1 MILTFYGAAGTVTGS
16 RHLLTFENKKRILL
30 DCGFFQGKNSLK
42 QNREF
47 LFDAES
53 VSCLIVS
60 HAHLDHTGLIP
71 LLIRNGFRGN
81 IYCTELT
88 RQLTELLLL
97 DSLKIQSS
105 ESNLAEILFNSE
117 AVENTLKR
125 FKILEYNRP
134 AEIEEGIIV
143 TLRDAGHIPG
153 SASVHIKYKEKGID
167 RTFCFTGDLGRYS
180 NRILCPPQPQLEA
193 ETVICESTYGNSYHQ
208 SIETTEML
216 LEKIIRQICNEQK
229 GRLLI
234 PAFSIG
240 RTQELIFSLNKLAE
254 AGKLKDI
261 PVFVDSPLSVRATEI
276 IRQHPEYFNE
286 QMQEYIRTDPDPF
299 GFPGLKYIE
308 DHEESQ
314 KLLKLDMPAVI
325 VSSSGMMDAGRIVSH
340 LKENI
345 GKPECGILVTG
356 YSAPGTTGHDIAS
369 GKKEIIIEGV
379 KTGVEAEIFSMPEY
393 SAHADYGDILK
404 FLSIMNKNIIRNI
417 FLVHGEKRTMR
428 KLKNNLMK
436 EGFGGIEIAS
446 HRMSYEV

>member
-16 RHLLTFENKKRILL
+16 RHLLTFENKKRVLL
-30 DCGFFQGKNSLK
+30 DCGIFQGKNSERH
-42 QNREF
+42 NREF
-47 LFDAES
+47 LFDPES
-53 VSCLIVS
+53 VDCLIVS

-71 LLIRNGFRGN
+71 LLIRNGFKGN
-81 IYCTELT
+81 IWCTELT

-97 DSLKIQSS
+97 DSLKIQGS
-105 ESNLAEILFNSE
+105 ESNPADILFTAE
-117 AVENTLKR
+117 DVETTVKR
-125 FKILEYNRP
+125 FKILEYNQP

-153 SASVHIKYKEKGID
+153 SASVHIRYREKGSE

-180 NRILCPPQPQLEA
+180 NRILCAPQPQEEA

-216 LEKIIRQICNEQK
+216 LEKIIRQICTEQK

-254 AGKLKDI
+254 AGKIKDI
-261 PVFVDSPLSVRATEI
+261 PVFVDSPLSVHATEI
-276 IRQHPEYFNE
+276 VRHHPEYFNE
-286 QMQEYIRTDPDPF
+286 SMQDYIRTDPDPF

-345 GKPECGILVTG
+345 GRSECGILVTG
-356 YSAPGTTGHDIAS
+356 YSAPGTTGHDIS
-369 GKKEIIIEGV
+369 KGKKEIILDGEKTAV
-379 KTGVEAEIFSMPEY
+379 KAEIFMMQEY

-404 FLSIMNKNIIRNI
+404 FLSYMNKENIRNI
-417 FLVHGEKRTMR
+417 FLVHGEKRTMK
-428 KLKNNLMK
+428 KLKNNLIE
-436 EGFGGIEIAS
+436 EGFRGIEIAEP
-446 HRMSYEV
+446 RMSYEV